1 MDLEQK
7 VEGVFSE
14 DFMCHLSCCFGLR
27 FPEDTG
33 EGESMVNGGMRSS
46 IEAIK

>member
-14 DFMCHLSCCFGLR
+14 DFMCHLSCFGLR

-33 EGESMVNGGMRSS
+33 EGKSMVNGGIRSS